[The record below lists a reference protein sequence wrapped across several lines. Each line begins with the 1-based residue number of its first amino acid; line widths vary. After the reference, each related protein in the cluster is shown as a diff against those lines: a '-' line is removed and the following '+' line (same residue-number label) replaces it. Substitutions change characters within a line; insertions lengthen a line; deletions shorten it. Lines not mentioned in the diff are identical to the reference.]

1 VNRDQFDHAIRAA
14 AAVVGESEVLV
25 IGSQAVHASIPDST
39 PDAARRSVEADI
51 AIRGDVDGTKADL
64 IDGSIGEAS
73 MFHQTFGFYAQG
85 VTLET
90 AILPKGWEKRLVRYE
105 TPETNGVVAWC
116 LSLEDLFVS
125 KALAGRPKD
134 LELCRSIVQLGVVDT
149 AAIAQMLSDVKA
161 VDSKK
166 EVARALLGYS
176 DHSGPSLK

>member
-1 VNRDQFDHAIRAA
+1 MKRDQFDHTIQAA

-39 PDAARRSVEADI
+39 PDAAMRSVEADI
-51 AIRGDVDGTKADL
+51 AIRGDIDGMKADL

-85 VTLET
+85 VTIET
-90 AILPKGWEKRLVRYE
+90 AILPEGWENRLVRYE
-105 TPETNGVVAWC
+105 PPETNGVVAWC

-134 LELCRSIVQLGVVDT
+134 LEFCRSIIQLGVVDT
-149 AAIAQMLSDVKA
+149 TAIAQMVNDVKA

-166 EVARALLGYS
+166 EVARSLLGYS
-176 DHSGPSLK
+176 ST